1 MNIKDLMPCLLEA
14 DISPDELGKA
24 LEIENLNSNEE
35 IFCEWLKTGSTIDM
49 LSPTIDMLYRRL
61 VSIGKEKLGRE
72 LRKVVTTKK
81 GEILRRKMKIGKEIM
96 DAITRGNVMQFPLTL
111 LPCFWLQKKE
121 DIPFVISCNNPSHCI
136 RMIIVVGRSQRVG
149 SKP

>member
-1 MNIKDLMPCLLEA
+1 MNIKDLMPCLLEE

-24 LEIENLNSNEE
+24 LKIENLNSNEE
-35 IFCEWLKTGSTIDM
+35 ILCEWLKTGSTIDM
-49 LSPTIDMLYRRL
+49 LNRRL
-61 VSIGKEKLGRE
+61 VSIGKEKLGRK
-72 LRKVVTTKK
+72 LMKVVTTKE
-81 GEILRRKMKIGKEIM
+81 GEIIRRKMKIGKEKM